1 MKDRI
6 RAVREASGLS
16 IAKFGERLGVS
27 KGVIANLEYGRVEP
41 SPFVIRAICS
51 AFNVDY
57 GWLKDGIGEMFS
69 DTDDS
74 AIAAIE
80 VLLDGENEFAKAI
93 VRAVARF
100 EEKDWENFKA
110 LYEAVKKELG

>member
-6 RAVREASGLS
+6 RKVRKNYKLTQPEFG
-16 IAKFGERLGVS
+16 AKLGVS
-27 KGVIANLEYGRVEP
+27 KDAIANLEYGRVEP

-93 VRAVARF
+93 VRAVAKF